1 MEKKRL
7 EKEETFYKKKKDEEK
22 ENLKKREEEKIK
34 NIEKARNIARM
45 QRQLEYKNQL
55 RIEEL
60 NEKEQKIEEFKR
72 QCERINQQKSMAA
85 LAFQRQKEEVVK
97 KFDQIVKQNKEIE
110 PETIKELF
118 PDDDE
123 LYQKIKQMKEKQK
136 QEDESANKGKENVD

>member
-1 MEKKRL
+1 ML
-7 EKEETFYKKKKDEEK
+7 II
-22 ENLKKREEEKIK
+22 KKREEEKIK